1 MSKYL
6 FLIKLALALKHFKK
20 ETPTKVFSCEICEIF
35 KNTFF
40 IEHLRWLLFIMHNFG
55 SRAATP
61 HHILFHFIFF
71 EKEQLPNFRVNIGC
85 LFHKIDLFRDKG
97 FQNVVV
103 VYLDDCICYSRG
115 RKTLPITISLFS
127 EKLEYFIYVNNFYK
141 NVSKV

>member
-6 FLIKLALALKHFKK
+6 FLIKLKALALKHFKK
-20 ETPTKVFSCEICEIF
+20 ETPT
-35 KNTFF
+35 NTFF

-61 HHILFHFIFF
+61 HHILFHFMFF
-71 EKEQLPNFRVNIGC
+71 EKEQLPNFCVNIGY

-103 VYLDDCICYSRG
+103 VYLDDCICYSGG